1 MGILSQIEVSWG
13 YQYVMKILASCYFAL
28 KYSFS
33 LKLVFVIFP
42 CNTQFTSPPIY
53 LLNHSSKHSHSY
65 NIQAAILVSFLIAFS
80 SPQQWKI
87 YQNLSDLD
95 FFTLSI
101 YNLSQRPGFVQS
113 WGPREFRVNSNS
125 FGWIMSNL
133 ILWFHVWL

>member
-1 MGILSQIEVSWG
+1 MGILSQIEVSRG
-13 YQYVMKILASCYFAL
+13 YQYVMKMLASCYFVL

-42 CNTQFTSPPIY
+42 CNTRSTY
-53 LLNHSSKHSHSY
+53 LVNHSSKHSHSY
-65 NIQAAILVSFLIAFS
+65 NIQAPNLGVISYLAFS
-80 SPQQWKI
+80 SPQHRKI
-87 YQNLSDLD
+87 YPNLSAVD

-133 ILWFHVWL
+133 IL